1 MLGRQLGHFEIVSL
15 LGEGGMGAVY
25 KARDTHLERLVAL
38 KVLPHDKMA
47 DPERKRRFSQEAKAA
62 SALNHP
68 NIITIYDIASDEG
81 VDFIAMEYVEG
92 PTLEALLASGP
103 LRIDDAI
110 KYARQMADALAAAHA
125 AGILHRDLKPANV
138 IVRVNG
144 LVKLLDFGLAKLTD
158 VGEVGGS
165 DTTRT
170 MALTQAGTLMGTV
183 AYMSPE
189 QAEGK
194 KLDFRSDI
202 FSFGVVLYEMV
213 AGKRA
218 FKGDSQASLLASL
231 LRDEPPPV
239 ADLRADVP
247 LELERLI
254 ARCLRKEPER
264 RVQTMADL
272 KVALEDLT
280 EFSRTTA
287 RAPARATVQQPPSVP
302 ESYGVGVPPPPRR
315 IKRWWRFW
323 WLAGLAFWLIPGALR
338 QVRSV
343 FETGRVVSDARDTTL
358 TAVPLTRDAGW
369 GRQPSF
375 SPDGRQVAYSWNG
388 TRENN
393 FDIYIKTLGAESPR
407 RLTSDAGEDFAPAW
421 SPDGRTI
428 AFLRTRE
435 RADEILLIQ
444 AEGGAERKIGEI
456 AHRTGNGLAW
466 TKDSQRL
473 IFPDSPSSGAPA
485 TLYELTLATGAK
497 RRLTKPGAD
506 GADDL
511 WPSVSPNGTS
521 VAFVRQSGASQSEV
535 FTAEIPD
542 SDDSDAEAQ
551 QVTSLGTLS
560 AHPVWTANGKQ
571 LIFAS
576 GNSGAMDLW
585 RVPSDGTRK
594 PQRLVG
600 AGEGGEDPAVALQGG
615 RMVYGKKDGKSAA
628 LWLVEQF
635 R

>member
-1 MLGRQLGHFEIVSL
+1 
-15 LGEGGMGAVY
+15 VY
-25 KARDTHLERLVAL
+25 KARDTHLDRLVAL

-47 DPERKRRFSQEAKAA
+47 DPERRRRFSQEAKAA

-92 PTLEALLASGP
+92 RTLEALLASGP
-103 LRIDDAI
+103 LRLDDAI

-144 LVKLLDFGLAKLTD
+144 LLKLLDFGLAKLTD
-158 VGEVGGS
+158 VGEVGES
-165 DTTRT
+165 NTTRT
-170 MALTQAGTLMGTV
+170 MALTQAGTVMGTV

-218 FKGDSQASLLASL
+218 FRGDSQASVLAAL
-231 LRDEPPPV
+231 LRDQPQPV
-239 ADLRADVP
+239 AELRGDVP
-247 LELERLI
+247 QELERLI
-254 ARCLRKEPER
+254 ERCLRKDPER

-272 KVALEDLT
+272 KVALEDLP
-280 EFSRTTA
+280 EVSRSTA
-287 RAPARATVQQPPSVP
+287 GASVRATAKQPFSVP
-302 ESYGVGVPPPPRR
+302 ERSGVETPPPPKRR
-315 IKRWWRFW
+315 KRWWRFW
-323 WLAGLAFWLIPGALR
+323 WIAGSLFWVIPGLLR
-338 QVRSV
+338 QVHSV
-343 FETGRVVSDARDTTL
+343 FETDRSVSDAGDTAL
-358 TAVPLTRDAGW
+358 TAALLTRDGGW
-369 GRQPSF
+369 ARQPSF
-375 SPDGRQVAYSWNG
+375 SPDGRQVAFSWTG
-388 TRENN
+388 TNENN
-393 FDIYIKTLGAESPR
+393 FDIYIKTLGAETPR
-407 RLTSDAGEDFAPAW
+407 RLTSDAGEDFSPAW
-421 SPDGRTI
+421 SPDGHTL
-428 AFLRTRE
+428 AFLRKRE
-435 RADEILLIQ
+435 GTDEILLIPV
-444 AEGGAERKIGEI
+444 EGGAERRIGAI
-456 AHRTGNGLAW
+456 APRIGNGLGW

-485 TLYELTLATGAK
+485 ALYELTLATGAK
-497 RRLTKPGAD
+497 RRLVKPGAN

-511 WPSVSPNGTS
+511 WPSVSPDGSS
-521 VAFVRQSGASQSEV
+521 VAFVRQSGATRSEV

-551 QVTSLGTLS
+551 QVASLGMLS

-571 LIFAS
+571 LIFGS

-585 RVPSDGTRK
+585 RVLSDGTRK

-600 AGEGGEDPAVALQGG
+600 AGEGGEDPAVAPLGG
-615 RMVYGKKDGKSAA
+615 RMVYGKRDGKSGA
-628 LWLVEQF
+628 LWVVEQF